1 MHPIRLIAADGA
13 ASIMQP
19 SRSVILDG
27 SCNANS
33 LPTGRAYSAG
43 SDFLQNGAKEG
54 CAAVTDQSSEPLVD
68 MRGGV

>member
-13 ASIMQP
+13 APIMVQP

-33 LPTGRAYSAG
+33 LPDRPCVFGREDVTVRSATTTAW
-43 SDFLQNGAKEG
+43 SLP
-54 CAAVTDQSSEPLVD
+54 AVMPLS
-68 MRGGV
+68 